1 MSSAWAV
8 GSLALAVFIAI
19 LTFLGIVIW
28 SIRRHRDPNL
38 TLETECG
45 IDDLLP
51 SLAGLSLGS
60 VVEGNS
66 VEILENGAYF
76 DVLFREI
83 GEARR
88 SVHFEPFLWE
98 DGVLGRRMAHALSER
113 AALGCPGARAT
124 RRASA
129 ASAIASSTTP
139 TTC

>member
-1 MSSAWAV
+1 MGTTA
-8 GSLALAVFIAI
+8 GSVLVLIIGAAIVFQAL
-19 LTFLGIVIW
+19 VIW
-28 SIRRHRDPNL
+28 SIKRHRGPRPHIESDAPIDKL
-38 TLETECG
+38 T
-45 IDDLLP
+45 P
-51 SLAGLSLGS
+51 SLAGLSLGTPAL
-60 VVEGNS
+60 GNA

-83 GEARR
+83 GEERR
-88 SVHFEPFLWE
+88 SVPFEPFLWE

-113 AALGCPGARAT
+113 AARGCPGARAT